1 MKYLL
6 DTNIIIDYL
15 RQYQPTIDNV
25 NKRLDTDEDLSIS
38 IITIAEVYS
47 GQSTFNVE
55 AVQDIRDIIKYIRKM
70 PITELIAKTAGAIKR
85 DYQTDLVDAIIAATA
100 IVYDMT
106 LITRNLK
113 HFTNIPNLDLLD
125 T

>member
-55 AVQDIRDIIKYIRKM
+55 AIQDIRDIIKYIRKM